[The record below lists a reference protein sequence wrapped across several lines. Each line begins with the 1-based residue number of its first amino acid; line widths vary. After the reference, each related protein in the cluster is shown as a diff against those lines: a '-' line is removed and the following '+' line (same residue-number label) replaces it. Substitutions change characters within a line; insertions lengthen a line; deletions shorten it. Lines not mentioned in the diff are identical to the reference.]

1 MFLLNLEFW
10 VVFIRVWLITWHPY
24 LELEYNSWM
33 MISDINFWI
42 VLLVLLLFMIIMSIE
57 TSIKSRII
65 LIFISLFYGMLFNNL
80 VSFFL
85 IYEIVFVF
93 IMFSLLVLG
102 YRYERLIAGFLIIF
116 YSFLFSRPTL
126 IILIVFDYRFLIK
139 MWLSYS
145 SLLAYFFVAS
155 FIVKF
160 PIFGVHYWLPIAHV
174 EASTVGSIILAGL
187 LLKLGGVGI
196 YYVVMYLNFIV
207 KMHWLALAVSLV
219 ILITLVMRDLKII
232 IAYSSVA
239 HITIV
244 FYILSIGSFIRKKGI
259 LLIIFYHG
267 FISPLIFWVVGILGW
282 WKTRSLLVLKFIV
295 FSSRFIYILFI
306 LFIINIRFPPFIG
319 FLREIFILKSL
330 ILNFYIIRLIIIGVL
345 FRCYYNIYLFWCFN
359 NRIGWVF
366 KLNFYSLD
374 LFVFIRLV
382 CILNLY

>member
-1 MFLLNLEFW
+1 MFLINLELW
-10 VVFIRVWLITWHPY
+10 GVLIGVWLIAWYPF
-24 LELEYNSWM
+24 LDLEYNSWIV
-33 MISDINFWI
+33 ISDVNFWI
-42 VLLVLLLFMIIMSIE
+42 VLLVLLLFLIIMSIE
-57 TSIKSRII
+57 TTIKSRIR
-65 LIFISLFYGMLFNNL
+65 LIFISLFYAMLMNNL
-80 VSFFL
+80 INFFL

-93 IMFSLLVLG
+93 IIFSLLVLG

-116 YSFLFSRPTL
+116 YSFLFSSPTL
-126 IILIVFDYRFLIK
+126 IILIIFDNRFLMK
-139 MWLSYS
+139 VWLSYS
-145 SLLAYFFVAS
+145 SLLLYFFVGS
-155 FIVKF
+155 FMVKF

-187 LLKLGGVGI
+187 LLKLGGVGVFYI
-196 YYVVMYLNFIV
+196 VMYLSFIV
-207 KMHWLALAVSLV
+207 KIHWLTLAVSLV
-219 ILITLVMRDLKII
+219 ILITLVIRDLKII

-244 FYILSIGSFIRKKGI
+244 FYILRIGSFIRKKGV

-295 FSSRFIYILFI
+295 FSSMFVYVLFI

-319 FLREIFILKSL
+319 FLREILILKSL
-330 ILNFYIIRLIIIGVL
+330 VLNFYMIMLMAIGVL

-359 NRIGWVF
+359 NVIGWVF

-374 LFVFIRLV
+374 LFLFFSLV
-382 CILNLY
+382 CVLNLY